1 MTPKMNHKEASIADS
16 GKPARQSFLQRF
28 GSACL
33 LFLLGASLHSM
44 ASPATPP
51 HSAGASASPL
61 PPYHINI
68 FVTQDNQLADGS
80 HNDIVQ
86 VTVTDDALTA
96 PNNQAVGVTVNFKL
110 QGASASNSVTTNG
123 AGVAVYPVN
132 NMTAG
137 PTDLSI
143 TVNGA
148 TQVVTINFIAAPPD
162 PNPPGGPG
170 SPGGTPGTPSNNTY
184 YVTTIDNSPADGSTP
199 DYVLVHLADPS
210 GNSQGPNIAVDF
222 TITGGSVA
230 GTAVFGPNGSPTIY
244 HGFTN
249 GSGDILLPI
258 TSTKVG
264 DVMIRATLVVGGID
278 IINSPQT
285 VHFIVG
291 PPSSNPPGGP
301 GAPGGTPGTPSNDTY
316 YIVTTDNK
324 TADGS
329 SQDFV
334 LVHLSDLTG
343 NSQGPNIE
351 VDFTITGGLASG
363 TAVFGP
369 TGSTTTF
376 QGFTDG
382 NGDILLPLTSTKA
395 GDVIIKAT
403 LFLDGTDIVN
413 SPQTV
418 HFVSGPPS
426 SNPPGGPGTPGGA
439 PGTPADDTYY
449 IVTTDNQAAD
459 AVSQDFVKVHL
470 SDKFG
475 NPEGAGYQVDFTI
488 TGGVASGTAIFGPN
502 SSTTTYRGTTDA
514 NGDMLIPVTSTKMGD
529 LIIKATLVTDGT
541 VIVNSPQTVHFVAGA
556 PVPSAP
562 GAPGGVGTLLTIT
575 HNDEPADGVK
585 ADSANA
591 YITDKYGNHVGAGI
605 PVTFTI
611 HAGGSANGGALFQ
624 PGGVTTI
631 TVLTDKN
638 GNAVV
643 PITDTLAGDAWI
655 DASIN
660 AGSIIDG
667 SYATARFTEA
677 PSVTNRAT
685 ALIVVVYEAIADG
698 QGNTVVK
705 AHVVDAAGNSL
716 PGWDVTFAIDS
727 GSATMVT
734 PAISTTDANGD
745 AFITLSSNK
754 AGYVLITATV
764 NGKSIIYGS
773 PARVKFVPI
782 NIYVPRV
789 FTPNNDGSNDV
800 LKPILVGIATFHYMN
815 VYNRWGNLIFTT
827 QDPNRGWDGTF
838 KGVAQPVETY
848 LWIAEGIDI
857 EGKTIVQKGMTS
869 LVR

>member
-1 MTPKMNHKEASIADS
+1 MNHKETSITDLS
-16 GKPARQSFLQRF
+16 KPARPSFLIRQL
-28 GSACL
+28 SACL
-33 LFLLGASLHSM
+33 LLLLGASLHSM
-44 ASPATPP
+44 AFPATPP
-51 HSAGASASPL
+51 HGAAPSANAFSPYTITIL
-61 PPYHINI
+61 
-68 FVTQDNQLADGS
+68 VTQNNQLADGS

-86 VTVTDDALTA
+86 VTVTDDGSVPPGQPAA
-96 PNNQAVGVTVNFKL
+96 GVTVNFKL

-132 NMTAG
+132 NTIAG

-143 TVNGA
+143 TVNGV
-148 TQVVTINFIAAPPD
+148 TQVVTVNFVAAPPD

-184 YVTTIDNSPADGSTP
+184 YITTVDNSTADGATP

-210 GNSQGPNIAVDF
+210 GNSEGAGIQVDF
-222 TITGGSVA
+222 TITGGSA
-230 GTAVFGPNGSPTIY
+230 SGTAVFGPNGSTTAY
-244 HGFTN
+244 SGTTN
-249 GSGDILLPI
+249 ASGDILLPI

-264 DVMIRATLVVGGID
+264 DVMIQAIWSGS
-278 IINSPQT
+278 IIVNSPQT
-285 VHFIVG
+285 VHFVVG
-291 PPSSNPPGGP
+291 PPSANPPGSPAGS
-301 GAPGGTPGTPSNDTY
+301 TF

-324 TADGS
+324 TADGV

-334 LVHLSDLTG
+334 KVHLSDAFG
-343 NSQGPNIE
+343 NSEGAGIS
-351 VDFTITGGLASG
+351 VDFTITGGVASG
-363 TAVFGP
+363 TAAFGP
-369 TGSTTTF
+369 NSSTTAYT
-376 QGFTDG
+376 GITDG
-382 NGDILLPLTSTKA
+382 NGNILLPITSTKI
-395 GDVIIKAT
+395 GDAIIHAM
-403 LFLDGTDIVN
+403 LNGVDIVN
-413 SPQTV
+413 SPQSV
-418 HFVSGPPS
+418 HFVVGTPS
-426 SNPPGGPGTPGGA
+426 SNPPGGPGSPGGA
-439 PGTPADDTYY
+439 PGTPAGDTYY

-470 SDKFG
+470 SDQFG
-475 NPEGAGYQVDFTI
+475 NPEGAGYQVVFTI

-502 SSTTTYRGTTDA
+502 SSTTTYTGTTDA
-514 NGDMLIPVTSTKMGD
+514 NGDILVPLTSTKMGD
-529 LIIKATLVTDGT
+529 VIIKATLVLDGT
-541 VIVNSPQTVHFVAGA
+541 DIVNSPRTVHFVAGA

-591 YITDKYGNHVGAGI
+591 YITDKYGNPVAGV

-611 HAGGSANGGALFQ
+611 HVGGSADGGALFQ
-624 PGGVTTI
+624 PGGVVTI
-631 TVLTDKN
+631 TVLTDIN

-660 AGSIIDG
+660 GGSIIDG
-667 SYATARFTEA
+667 SYVTAHFTEA
-677 PSVTNRAT
+677 PSVTNPAT

-705 AHVVDAAGNSL
+705 AHVVDYAGNSL

-734 PAISTTDANGD
+734 PAVSTTDANGD
-745 AFITLSSNK
+745 AFITLSSTK
-754 AGYVLITATV
+754 PGFVLITATV

-789 FTPNNDGSNDV
+789 FTPNNDGTNDV
-800 LKPILVGIATFHYMN
+800 LKPILVGIANFHYMN

-827 QDPNRGWDGTF
+827 QDPTRGWDGTF